1 MWSSPFLVDEIAL
14 KNKRTKKKEEMN
26 VWGGEEKNYAKSEGK
41 EEEIEVRE
49 IRNSKWQSR
58 EIPRWNES
66 GKDMENGE
74 EVFVLRKKKDI
85 EVMRNS
91 EGI

>member
-1 MWSSPFLVDEIAL
+1 MSGAG
-14 KNKRTKKKEEMN
+14 R
-26 VWGGEEKNYAKSEGK
+26 EKNYVKSEGR

-74 EVFVLRKKKDI
+74 EVFVLTKKKDI

-91 EGI
+91 ERI